1 MAEELK
7 KLMLK
12 CKEMYEALPEQEQN
26 EVDQWLD
33 LQ

>member
-1 MAEELK
+1 MMEELK
-7 KLMLK
+7 KLMLT
-12 CKEMYEALPEQEQN
+12 CKEMYETLPEQEQN